1 MTTVHAEQ
9 ALLAPPEALG
19 QALLALPED
28 QWFERKSFRVKAVAL
43 ADALIGFGNAE
54 GGTLVV
60 GLWNGMVEGT
70 DSDPQARNA
79 LMQAAMDFA
88 TPPVRARSRLVACVN
103 DDGEEDHLL
112 IVDVEPSE
120 SVVHANRKDVSFLRV
135 GDETRRL
142 SFAQR
147 QELVFDKGQGTYEYR
162 KSGISPD
169 LVDDELLLQYAV
181 ATGANDPQGLLVA
194 RGLARDGE
202 LTIAGCLLFGRNPQA
217 SFPEAHVRV
226 IRYRGRERGTGS
238 RQQLMHDERLEGPLS
253 YQILRARDLVDEW
266 QPRRRALGPDGLFAD
281 QALVPDEAWLEA
293 IVNAVVHRSYSL
305 AGDHTR
311 VEIFDDRIEV
321 TSPGRFPGIVAMSV
335 PDEAPRYARNPR
347 VARVLADLNFGQ
359 ELGEGIRRMYEEMRL
374 AGLQPPRYQ
383 QSSAAVHV
391 ELSGDA
397 VDHRLDAMLPYETR
411 EVVAAL
417 RTTERLS
424 TSELARA
431 MGLSRPAALR
441 RLNTLR
447 DTGVVQWVGKSPK
460 DPRAYWALAT
470 YSNDSN
476 DSNDDR

>member
-1 MTTVHAEQ
+1 M
-9 ALLAPPEALG
+9 
-19 QALLALPED
+19 
-28 QWFERKSFRVKAVAL
+28 
-43 ADALIGFGNAE
+43 
-54 GGTLVV
+54 
-60 GLWNGMVEGT
+60 GLWNGAVEGT
-70 DSDPQARNA
+70 DSDPRARNA

-88 TPPVRARSRLVACVN
+88 TPSLRARSRLVACVN
-103 DDGEEDHLL
+103 DAGDADNLL
-112 IVDVEPSE
+112 IIDVEPSE
-120 SVVHANRKDVSFLRV
+120 SVVHANRKDVAFLRV

-162 KSGISPD
+162 KSGVPAE
-169 LVDDELLLQYAV
+169 LVDEQLLHEYAV
-181 ATGANDPQGLLVA
+181 ATGTDDPQGLLVA
-194 RGLARDGE
+194 RGLARAGE
-202 LTIAGCLLFGRNPQA
+202 LTIAGCLLFGKAPQA
-217 SFPEAHVRV
+217 HLPEAYVRV
-226 IRYRGRERGTGS
+226 LRYQGRERGTGS
-238 RQQLMHDERLEGPLS
+238 RQQLIEDERLEGPLPD
-253 YQILRARDLVDEW
+253 QILRARALVNAW

-281 QALVPDEAWLEA
+281 QALVPDDAWLEA

-305 AGDHTR
+305 AGDHIR

-321 TSPGRFPGIVAMSV
+321 TSPGRFPGIVAMSE

-359 ELGEGIRRMYEEMRL
+359 ELGEGIKRMYEEMRL
-374 AGLQPPRYQ
+374 AGLQPPRYR

-397 VDHRLDAMLPYETR
+397 VDRRLDALLPFETR

-424 TSELARA
+424 TSELAKA

-441 RLNTLR
+441 RLNTLK
-447 DTGVVQWVGKSPK
+447 DTGVIQWVGKSPK
-460 DPRAYWALAT
+460 DPRAYWTLSP

-476 DSNDDR
+476 DER

>member
-1 MTTVHAEQ
+1 MTTVYAEQ
-9 ALLAPPEALG
+9 ALRAPREEVG
-19 QALLALPED
+19 QALLDLAED
-28 QWFERKSFRVKAVAL
+28 QWFERKSLRIKPVDL
-43 ADALIGFGNAE
+43 ADTLIGFGNAE
-54 GGTLVV
+54 GGTVVV
-60 GLWNGMVEGT
+60 GLWNGVVDGT
-70 DSDPQARNA
+70 DSDPRARNG
-79 LMQAAMDFA
+79 LMQAAIDFA
-88 TPPVRARSRLVACVN
+88 TPPVRARSRLLPCVN
-103 DDGEEDHLL
+103 SAGTDDNLL
-112 IVDVEPSE
+112 VIDVEPSE
-120 SVVHANRKDVSFLRV
+120 SVVHANRKDVAFLRV

-162 KSGISPD
+162 KSGVAAD
-169 LVDDELLLQYAV
+169 QVHEDLLLQYAV

-194 RGLARDGE
+194 RGLACDGE
-202 LTIAGCLLFGRNPQA
+202 LTIAGILLFGKEPQA
-217 SFPEAHVRV
+217 ILPEAYVRV
-226 IRYRGRERGTGS
+226 LQYRGRERGTGS
-238 RQQLMHDERLEGPLS
+238 RQQLVHDERIEGPLPL
-253 YQILRARDLVDEW
+253 QILGARELVNER

-281 QALVPDEAWLEA
+281 QALVPDDAWLEA

-321 TSPGRFPGIVAMSV
+321 TSPGRFPGIVAMSA

-347 VARVLADLNFGQ
+347 IARVLADLNFGQ
-359 ELGEGIRRMYEEMRL
+359 ELGEGIKRMFEEMQL
-374 AGLQPPRYQ
+374 AGLQPPHYR

-397 VDHRLDAMLPYETR
+397 VDRRLDAMLPHETR

-424 TSELARA
+424 TSELAKA

-447 DTGVVQWVGKSPK
+447 DTGVIQWVGKSPK
-460 DPRAYWALAT
+460 DPRAYWMLPP

-476 DSNDDR
+476 ADR